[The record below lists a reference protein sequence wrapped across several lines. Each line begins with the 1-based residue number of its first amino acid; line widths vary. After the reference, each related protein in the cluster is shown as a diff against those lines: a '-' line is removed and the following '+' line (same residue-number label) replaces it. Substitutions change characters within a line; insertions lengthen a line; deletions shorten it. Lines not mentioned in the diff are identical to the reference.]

1 MSVLVLLGFFATGL
15 VAGFVD
21 AIAGGGG
28 LIALPILL
36 SAGLPPQV
44 ALGTNKFQSSFG
56 SFTASVQYIRSGQVY
71 LKAVVSGI
79 VWTAIG
85 ATTGALIVQ
94 MIAPGFIQHLI
105 PVMLLAVFSYALV
118 VKEFGVRDNLARM
131 PASVFY
137 AVFGMA
143 LGFYDGFFGPGTGS
157 FWTAAFVLLM
167 GFNMTRAAGH
177 TRVLNFTSNFVALV
191 MFVLGGQV
199 IYSIGL
205 CMAAGQAIGA
215 RLGARMAIRRGAGFI
230 RPVFLTMVFLTIVRL
245 LYVNYAS
252 RLMP

>member
-1 MSVLVLLGFFATGL
+1 MTALMLIGLFATGL

-36 SAGLPPQV
+36 SAGLPPQA

-56 SFTASVQYIRSGQVY
+56 SFTASFQFVKSGQVR
-71 LKAVVSGI
+71 LSETVSGI
-79 VWTAIG
+79 AWTATSAAVG
-85 ATTGALIVQ
+85 AVVVQ
-94 MIAPGFIQHLI
+94 MISPGFIRHLI
-105 PVMLLAVFSYALV
+105 PVMLLAVFLYAISR
-118 VKEFGVRDNLARM
+118 KDFGGQDAVARW
-131 PASVFY
+131 PSPVFY
-137 AVFGMA
+137 AVFGLL

-157 FWTAAFVLLM
+157 FWTAAFVLLL

-177 TRVLNFTSNFVALV
+177 TRVMNFTSNFVALV
-191 MFVLGGQV
+191 MFILGGHV
-199 IYSIGL
+199 IYSIGI

-245 LYVNYAS
+245 IYVNYAPLLL
-252 RLMP
+252 R